1 MLTSTTPDPAL
12 APGLWDELVRLVRG
26 GDVCVLT
33 GAGIS
38 TESGIPAYRGA
49 DGERRVTPMTVSEL
63 LRSPAARQRYWAR
76 AYTGWPRFAAAEP
89 NDGHRAVARLQD
101 LGLVGAVITQNVDG
115 LHQQAGARD
124 VTELH
129 GSLSYVV
136 CADCGERYA
145 REVVDEWLAGAN
157 PHFDREISGQVRPDG
172 DVVLTDEQVAG
183 FRIAACVVCRSDRLK
198 PDVVMFGES
207 VVRPVVDACFEAV
220 GRSRALL
227 VLGSSLMVMSGYRF
241 ARHAAREGIPV
252 AAITHGV
259 TRADDLIDVK
269 VDAPLGPTLRRLVEA
284 VAA

>member
-1 MLTSTTPDPAL
+1 MLTSTAPGATV
-12 APGLWDELVRLVRG
+12 APGLWDELVDLVRG

-63 LRSPAARQRYWAR
+63 LADPVARQRYWAR
-76 AYTGWPRFAAAEP
+76 AYVGWPRFAAAEP

-101 LGLVGAVITQNVDG
+101 LGLVEAVITQNVDG
-115 LHQQAGARD
+115 LHQQAGARA

-129 GSLSYVV
+129 GSLASVV
-136 CADCGERYA
+136 CVDCGERYA

-157 PHFDREISGQVRPDG
+157 PHFDRQISGQVRPDG

-183 FRIAACVVCRSDRLK
+183 FRLASCVVCRSDRLK

-207 VVRPVVDACFEAV
+207 VVRPVVDACFAAV
-220 GRSRALL
+220 DRSRALL
-227 VLGSSLMVMSGYRF
+227 VLGSSLMVMSGFRF
-241 ARHAAREGIPV
+241 ARHAARQGIPV